1 MLEKMTAMRPEC
13 GITQQFFFLFLDY
26 RFGDDYATLKARV
39 LRTLCDAA
47 GADKSLATQYGGFVG
62 ITLFGPKAIN
72 AFLLP
77 LAMDYWNQWEKKLD
91 ETNDLEQRLELQ
103 MCKQAMLVRCY
114 LDIDQ

>member
-1 MLEKMTAMRPEC
+1 
-13 GITQQFFFLFLDY
+13 
-26 RFGDDYATLKARV
+26 LKARV

-47 GADKSLATQYGGFVG
+47 GVDKSLATQYGGFVG

-114 LDIDQ
+114 LDIDH